1 MCSIMGYKGK
11 GVSLDEFKEHFDKT
25 ISRGPDMQRIL
36 RYGDTVL
43 GFERLAIMG
52 LTEEGMQPFELNNN
66 SSKNALVCNGEI
78 YGFRK
83 IKKELE
89 KEYTFVSDSDCEILL
104 PMYEKSMEEF
114 GQIRGAVHWTV
125 QIAMHEGTLR
135 ELKPVIKQLIE
146 KWGVKTDT
154 PADILAGQ
162 LLYGISAT
170 IHSEEFEK
178 LSAEKKKKCITNF
191 INRIIFTL

>member
-1 MCSIMGYKGK
+1 MRNDDFI
-11 GVSLDEFKEHFDKT
+11 KT
-25 ISRGPDMQRIL
+25 
-36 RYGDTVL
+36 
-43 GFERLAIMG
+43 F
-52 LTEEGMQPFELNNN
+52 
-66 SSKNALVCNGEI
+66 
-78 YGFRK
+78 
-83 IKKELE
+83 
-89 KEYTFVSDSDCEILL
+89 L

-125 QIAMHEGTLR
+125 QTAMHEGTLR
-135 ELKPVIKQLIE
+135 ELKPIIKQLIE